1 MDQEVKSMD
10 LKHTFSYIHS
20 ELNRIQTMA
29 GTLSTLER
37 EHYNKLTN
45 FDHRDLLDMAV
56 EEQSAA
62 RQLGEI
68 KQMCLALAQKVEGI
82 TNALKR
88 GEFEEASGNAK
99 AH

>member
-1 MDQEVKSMD
+1 MKSED
-10 LKHTFSYIHS
+10 LKNTFSYIHS
-20 ELNRIQTMA
+20 ELNRIQTIA

-45 FDHRDLLDMAV
+45 FDHRDLLDIAV
-56 EEQSAA
+56 EDQSAA
-62 RQLGEI
+62 RQLGEM

-82 TNALKR
+82 RNALER
-88 GEFEEASGNAK
+88 GEFEEASANAK

>member
-1 MDQEVKSMD
+1 MKSED
-10 LKHTFSYIHS
+10 LKNTFSYIHS
-20 ELNRIQTMA
+20 ELNRIQTIA

-45 FDHRDLLDMAV
+45 FDHRDLLDIAV
-56 EEQSAA
+56 EDQSAA
-62 RQLGEI
+62 RQLGEM

-82 TNALKR
+82 RNALEQ
-88 GEFEEASGNAK
+88 GEFEEASANAK